1 MGENN
6 ASPALFGV
14 FLLVFK
20 QGDLAMD
27 GVASYL
33 PGDREGCHIQEHG
46 RTRPATTVLL
56 ALGLFPV
63 GFLL

>member
-6 ASPALFGV
+6 ASPVLFGV
-14 FLLVFK
+14 FLSVFK

-27 GVASYL
+27 GVTGYL
-33 PGDREGCHIQEHG
+33 PGEGCHIQEHG

-63 GFLL
+63 DFLL